1 MMEDKDETKQ
11 AERRSIVYCK
21 SLKRKQ
27 KKNHEKRKKCQRLT

>member
-1 MMEDKDETKQ
+1 MVMMEDKDETKQ

-27 KKNHEKRKKCQRLT
+27 KKNHEKGKNAKG